1 MMDSAYTC
9 IKLILKAYLVCFS
22 RGVHFSLEEPFPTG
36 AKIIAANH
44 PNATDSFFLPFLF
57 PEKLHFLVQANIFS
71 IPVFG
76 WLLGWA
82 GQIPVHPIDR
92 CKALERACEVL
103 ARNQT
108 VVIFP
113 EGRLNPKDVVLKA
126 GTGAVRMSLASG
138 APIIPVGIHVPDCST
153 LNIHYTSRGILHQ
166 GRWQTGGHC
175 FIRFGSPW
183 LPSREI
189 SESDPVENWRSL
201 TACLM
206 EKIHGL
212 TIQASLE
219 SMNYV
224 NSLAPFSM
232 LQR

>member
-1 MMDSAYTC
+1 
-9 IKLILKAYLVCFS
+9 
-22 RGVHFSLEEPFPTG
+22 
-36 AKIIAANH
+36 
-44 PNATDSFFLPFLF
+44 
-57 PEKLHFLVQANIFS
+57 
-71 IPVFG
+71 
-76 WLLGWA
+76 
-82 GQIPVHPIDR
+82 
-92 CKALERACEVL
+92 VL

>member
-153 LNIHYTSRGILHQ
+153 LNIQYTSRGILHQ
-166 GRWQTGGHC
+166 GRWQTGGRC
-175 FIRFGSPW
+175 FFRFGSPW
-183 LPSREI
+183 LPSREVPKP
-189 SESDPVENWRSL
+189 DPFENLRAL

-206 EKIHGL
+206 EKIRGL
-212 TIQASLE
+212 TSQASLE
-219 SMNYV
+219 SV
-224 NSLAPFSM
+224 KFANSIAPTSI